1 MPDEAAIDEETADD
15 LINEFAGTVNN
26 PLQYAGAVNVDVRK
40 QFFLQQV
47 LLSFCELIQYLLKC
61 CWNRFFYELLSA
73 KG

>member
-26 PLQYAGAVNVDVRK
+26 PPQYAGAVNVDVRK

-47 LLSFCELIQYLLKC
+47 LSPNGFIITWILQ
-61 CWNRFFYELLSA
+61 N
-73 KG
+73 

>member
-26 PLQYAGAVNVDVRK
+26 PPQYAGAVNVDVRK

-47 LLSFCELIQYLLKC
+47 LLSFCELIQ
-61 CWNRFFYELLSA
+61 FM
-73 KG
+73 